1 MEVARLSR
9 GSLRAAAWASE
20 SEGTC
25 GSAAMSDQPEHE
37 KFRTLLRQAQA
48 GSPDAARELYDTY
61 VHYIRKCVR
70 LRLWRKLRS
79 KFDSQDFVQQ
89 VWLSFFRDGGSLP
102 DFQSPAELLGY
113 FKSMAEHKVTLEAR
127 NRQMKRRTIHREE
140 RVAEEESHVGNHP
153 ATRIPTPSAI
163 AIVRERYDELV
174 GQRPREMQD
183 VAEMRLAGAT
193 FRQIAEEL
201 QIDEATARR
210 VMRVL
215 RRRSSLPPQMSP
227 PQQSPPRGVP
237 GVER

>member
-1 MEVARLSR
+1 
-9 GSLRAAAWASE
+9 
-20 SEGTC
+20 
-25 GSAAMSDQPEHE
+25 MSDGIEQQ

-48 GSPDAARELYDTY
+48 GSQDAARELYDTY

-70 LRLWRKLRS
+70 HRLWRKLRP

-89 VWLSFFRDGGSLP
+89 VWLSFFRDPENLP
-102 DFQSPAELLGY
+102 DFQSPAELLAY
-113 FKSMAEHKVTLEAR
+113 FKSMAEHKVTFEAR
-127 NRQMKRRTIHREE
+127 NRQMKRRAVNLEE
-140 RVAEEESHVGNHP
+140 RVAEEESHVGAHP

-183 VAEMRLAGAT
+183 VADLRLAGAT

-210 VMRVL
+210 VMRIL
-215 RRRSSLPPQMSP
+215 RRRSSLLPPKP
-227 PQQSPPRGVP
+227 PPPDPSESTNTRRHHAAR
-237 GVER
+237 E